1 MTANKEPK
9 QKHKRP
15 EKHAQQHA
23 ELGQKK
29 ARLEKEKEA
38 QLSAMGQT
46 SHGPER
52 PEEVGRKRRRVR
64 KCVPSP
70 DRATQIILSAT
81 RKFPSG

>member
-1 MTANKEPK
+1 MNSSVVGRVIFQFGSRSEEAMTANKEPK

-38 QLSAMGQT
+38 QLSVMGQT

-52 PEEVGRKRRRVR
+52 PEEDEGH
-64 KCVPSP
+64 S
-70 DRATQIILSAT
+70 
-81 RKFPSG
+81 

>member
-1 MTANKEPK
+1 MNSSVVGRVIFQFGSRSEEAMTANKEPK

-23 ELGQKK
+23 DLGQKK

-46 SHGPER
+46 SHGPAH
-52 PEEVGRKRRRVR
+52 PEEDEGH
-64 KCVPSP
+64 S
-70 DRATQIILSAT
+70 
-81 RKFPSG
+81 